1 MATLDQAPADL
12 DADVI
17 LPGDATN
24 DAIARD
30 TDDKEANSRSS
41 WARIALVTGLPFAAL
56 TAIYISRVHLPW
68 LVLSAYGLVS
78 VGRVIVQS
86 FAAAS
91 VRRRRY
97 ALQSTPMV
105 SIVVAVRNEEPELFD
120 EALRSLA
127 VQQWPHFEV
136 IVVDDGSDGPA
147 SNRAL
152 AEELGFQYY
161 YQANAGKRQ
170 ALHRGFR
177 YMHADSVYVL
187 TSDSDTVW
195 QPDAISEMVATLQSD
210 DRIGAVTG
218 HVATLNPRDTWLT
231 QLTSRRYWLAFEVE
245 RAAQGRFGAVTCVS
259 GPLGGYRRDL
269 IEQVKDR
276 FVSQRFL
283 GRVCTF
289 GDDRHLT
296 NLVLGLGYR
305 VAYSRAEA
313 WTQVPARIL
322 PYLRQQIRWSRSF
335 WRESLWTVRALP
347 HHGLWL
353 TADCLLTILLPFQLV
368 FTTAWYLWMGST
380 AHVSYLY
387 AFLLTVAVISLIR
400 IAPAILATRRADF
413 LILLLFGLFH
423 ITVLLPLRFVALA
436 TMGWGGWGSR
446 EHLAHPGQAV
456 AQHAE
461 LPPPALIRDGE
472 HHQDEPGDAE
482 RDPGLQPRQDDHELV
497 HRDHDEH
504 RSSDHD
510 WRLSAPHRTGHQ
522 HGQRG
527 HAEQQAPPGR
537 ALGREDRRET
547 GPERGGERRPVGHPA
562 SQLRS
567 RP

>member
-1 MATLDQAPADL
+1 MATLDQAPT
-12 DADVI
+12 
-17 LPGDATN
+17 GATD
-24 DAIARD
+24 DAIAGDVDERA
-30 TDDKEANSRSS
+30 ANNQGA
-41 WARIALVTGLPFAAL
+41 WVRIALVTGLPFVAL
-56 TAIYISRVHLPW
+56 VAVYISRLHLPW

-78 VGRVIVQS
+78 IGRVIVQS
-86 FAAAS
+86 FAAAT
-91 VRRRRY
+91 VRRRRFRLKS
-97 ALQSTPMV
+97 APMI
-105 SIVVAVRNEEPELFD
+105 SIVVAVRNEEPQLFD
-120 EALRSLA
+120 EAMRSLA
-127 VQQWPHFEV
+127 AQRWPHFEV
-136 IVVDDGSDGPA
+136 IVVDDGSDEPA

-161 YQANAGKRQ
+161 YQANAGKRR
-170 ALHRGFR
+170 ALYRGFQH
-177 YMHADSVYVL
+177 MDPDSVYVL

-195 QPDAISEMVATLQSD
+195 RDDAIYAMVATLQSD
-210 DRIGAVTG
+210 DRLGAVTG
-218 HVATLNPRDTWLT
+218 HVSTLNPRDTWLT

-276 FVSQRFL
+276 FVGQRFL

-313 WTQVPARIL
+313 WTQVPSRVI

-347 HHGLWL
+347 YHGLWL
-353 TADCLLTILLPFQLV
+353 TFDCLLTILLPFQLI
-368 FTTAWYLWMGST
+368 FTAAWYIWMGST
-380 AHVSYLY
+380 AHVSYLF
-387 AFLLTVAVISLIR
+387 AFVLTVAVISLIR
-400 IAPAILATRRADF
+400 IAPAILATRRVDF

-446 EHLAHPGQAV
+446 EHLAHPSQAV
-456 AQHAE
+456 AKESE
-461 LPPPALIRDGE
+461 LPPPALVRDGE
-472 HHQDEPGDAE
+472 HDQHESGDAE
-482 RDPGLQPRQDDHELV
+482 RDPGLEPRQDDHELM

-504 RSSDHD
+504 RTGDHD
-510 WRLSAPHRTGHQ
+510 RRLSTAHRTGHQ
-522 HGQRG
+522 HNQRG

-537 ALGREDRRET
+537 SLGREDRRET

-562 SQLRS
+562 AQVRT

>member
-1 MATLDQAPADL
+1 MPMSSSPVVPQTMP
-12 DADVI
+12 
-17 LPGDATN
+17 LPGTLTE
-24 DAIARD
+24 RG
-30 TDDKEANSRSS
+30 ANSQGA
-41 WARIALVTGLPFAAL
+41 WVRIALVTGLPFAAL
-56 TAIYISRVHLPW
+56 AAVYISRLHLPW

-78 VGRVIVQS
+78 IGRVIVQS
-86 FAAAS
+86 FAAAT

-97 ALQSTPMV
+97 PLKSTPMV

-120 EALRSLA
+120 EAMRSLA
-127 VQQWPHFEV
+127 AQEWPNFEV
-136 IVVDDGSDGPA
+136 IVIDDGSDEPA
-147 SNRAL
+147 GNRAL

-161 YQANAGKRQ
+161 YQANAGKR
-170 ALHRGFR
+170 RGAAPGLPA
-177 YMHADSVYVL
+177 HAPRLGLRAHVRQRHGLATRTRSAEL
-187 TSDSDTVW
+187 
-195 QPDAISEMVATLQSD
+195 VATMQSD
-210 DRIGAVTG
+210 DRLGAVTG

-269 IEQVKDR
+269 IEKIKDR
-276 FVSQRFL
+276 FVGQRFL
-283 GRVCTF
+283 GRICTF

-313 WTQVPARIL
+313 WTQVPSRVM

-353 TADCLLTILLPFQLV
+353 TFDCLLTILLPFQLI
-368 FTTAWYLWMGST
+368 FTSAWYIWMGST

-387 AFLLTVAVISLIR
+387 AFVLTVAIISLIR

-436 TMGWGGWGSR
+436 TMGWGGWGSAR
-446 EHLAHPGQAV
+446 AGA
-456 AQHAE
+456 
-461 LPPPALIRDGE
+461 
-472 HHQDEPGDAE
+472 
-482 RDPGLQPRQDDHELV
+482 PR
-497 HRDHDEH
+497 RGPCG
-504 RSSDHD
+504 
-510 WRLSAPHRTGHQ
+510 LSA
-522 HGQRG
+522 RG
-527 HAEQQAPPGR
+527 LSACGLSACGPGCR
-537 ALGREDRRET
+537 AAG
-547 GPERGGERRPVGHPA
+547 
-562 SQLRS
+562 
-567 RP
+567 